1 MSGRHRKRHRGR
13 AVLIVALA
21 LLAAGGYLLA
31 RAVTSKPQQPP
42 LAAQAIPRSVPTT
55 PPPSPRVSPSPGKK
69 SAAKL
74 APSKPVRLVI
84 PAISVNAPVE
94 VLGLNPDKTVQVPPL
109 GDHNLA
115 GWYDGSVT
123 PGQRGPSVLLG
134 HVDNYQGAS
143 VFFNLKLLKKGDAV
157 SVILADGKTVR
168 FTVDGTQ
175 QALKTAFP
183 TAKVYGK
190 TSYPA
195 LRLVTCGGAFDSA
208 TGSYVSS
215 IIVYAHMVN

>member
-69 SAAKL
+69 GAAKL

-123 PGQRGPSVLLG
+123 PGQRGPSGLRPAARPGPVGGLGARAVLAR
-134 HVDNYQGAS
+134 GALCS
-143 VFFNLKLLKKGDAV
+143 DHRAQRRRPGRAGL
-157 SVILADGKTVR
+157 
-168 FTVDGTQ
+168 
-175 QALKTAFP
+175 
-183 TAKVYGK
+183 
-190 TSYPA
+190 
-195 LRLVTCGGAFDSA
+195 
-208 TGSYVSS
+208 
-215 IIVYAHMVN
+215 